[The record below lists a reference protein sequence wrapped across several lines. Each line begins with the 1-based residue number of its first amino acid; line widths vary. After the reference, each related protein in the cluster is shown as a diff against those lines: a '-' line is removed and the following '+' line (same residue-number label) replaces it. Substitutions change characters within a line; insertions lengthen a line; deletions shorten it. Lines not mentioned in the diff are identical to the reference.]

1 MSVFSNVIKP
11 QGLEPLQFPTKFR
24 SHSDSVTVYNTY
36 RQTFPTVVFAGMFGH
51 GQDAALLEYEDRE
64 QIQAAPTVSF

>member
-1 MSVFSNVIKP
+1 MALTRVLPRSTRSRLASRPFVVFN
-11 QGLEPLQFPTKFR
+11 
-24 SHSDSVTVYNTY
+24 DSVTVYNTY